1 MENIIKTKGIL
12 FIIINKFNIQI
23 IKQIF
28 YLNNENNLMKIKICG
43 LTTANQVQT
52 CINHGANYCGFI
64 LNYPK
69 SHRFIKF
76 EEAKKLTDIKKKE
89 TNYVGVLVN
98 PDNDE
103 LEKFSKLNID
113 YFQIYG
119 KYNNESISNIKK
131 KFKKKI
137 IIAIQVKNQKD
148 VLNYKEFENSADII
162 LWDSSGLEC
171 SLDWNFN
178 WINSVP
184 NNITKMIAGNINI
197 NKIKKIL
204 KLADIV
210 DVSGALETNKV
221 KDIIKI
227 KNFLNTFKKLN
238 NEN

>member
-1 MENIIKTKGIL
+1 
-12 FIIINKFNIQI
+12 
-23 IKQIF
+23 
-28 YLNNENNLMKIKICG
+28 MKVKICG
-43 LTTANQVQT
+43 LSTAEQVQT
-52 CINHGANYCGFI
+52 SIKYGADFCGFI

-69 SHRFIKF
+69 SHRFIEF
-76 EEAKKLTDIKKKE
+76 EKAKELTKIGKKNTK
-89 TNYVGVLVN
+89 YVAVLVN
-98 PDNDE
+98 PNENE

-119 KYNNESISNIKK
+119 NYNSDLILNIKS
-131 KFKKKI
+131 KFNKKI
-137 IIAIQVKNQKD
+137 IATIEVKNKID
-148 VLNYKEFENSADII
+148 VLNYKHFQDAADII
-162 LWDSSGLEC
+162 LWDSSGLEY

-178 WINSVP
+178 WIRSVP

-197 NKIKKIL
+197 DKLKKIL

-227 KNFLNTFKKLN
+227 KNFLNSLKKLN

>member
-1 MENIIKTKGIL
+1 
-12 FIIINKFNIQI
+12 
-23 IKQIF
+23 
-28 YLNNENNLMKIKICG
+28 MKVKICG
-43 LTTANQVQT
+43 LSTAEQVQT
-52 CINHGANYCGFI
+52 SIKYGADFCGFI

-69 SHRFIKF
+69 SHRFIEF
-76 EEAKKLTDIKKKE
+76 EKAKELIKIEKKN
-89 TNYVGVLVN
+89 TKYVAVLVN
-98 PDNDE
+98 PNENE

-119 KYNNESISNIKK
+119 NYNSNLISNIKSKFNK
-131 KFKKKI
+131 KVI
-137 IIAIQVKNQKD
+137 TAIQVKNKKD
-148 VLNYKEFENSADII
+148 VLNYKQFQDVADII
-162 LWDSSGLEC
+162 LWDSSGLEY

-178 WINSVP
+178 WIHSVP

-197 NKIKKIL
+197 DKLKKIL

-227 KNFLNTFKKLN
+227 KNFLNSLKKLN

>member
-1 MENIIKTKGIL
+1 
-12 FIIINKFNIQI
+12 
-23 IKQIF
+23 
-28 YLNNENNLMKIKICG
+28 MKVKICG
-43 LTTANQVQT
+43 LSTAEQVE
-52 CINHGANYCGFI
+52 ISIKYGADFCGFI

-69 SHRFIKF
+69 SHRFIEF
-76 EEAKKLTDIKKKE
+76 EKAKELTEVEKKNTK
-89 TNYVGVLVN
+89 YVAVLVN
-98 PDNDE
+98 PKEDE

-119 KYNNESISNIKK
+119 NYNSNLISNIKS
-131 KFKKKI
+131 KFNKKI
-137 IIAIQVKNQKD
+137 ITAIQVKNKKD
-148 VLNYKEFENSADII
+148 VLNYKQFQGVADII
-162 LWDSSGLEC
+162 LWDSSGLEH

-184 NNITKMIAGNINI
+184 NNITKIIAGNINI

-204 KLADIV
+204 KLADIA

-221 KDIIKI
+221 KDTIKI

>member
-1 MENIIKTKGIL
+1 
-12 FIIINKFNIQI
+12 
-23 IKQIF
+23 
-28 YLNNENNLMKIKICG
+28 MKVKICG
-43 LTTANQVQT
+43 LSTAEQVQT
-52 CINHGANYCGFI
+52 SIKYGADFCGFI

-69 SHRFIKF
+69 SHRFIEF
-76 EEAKKLTDIKKKE
+76 EKAKELTKIEKKNTK
-89 TNYVGVLVN
+89 YVAVLVN
-98 PDNDE
+98 PNEDE

-119 KYNNESISNIKK
+119 NYNSNLISNIKS

-137 IIAIQVKNQKD
+137 IAAIQVKNKND
-148 VLNYKEFENSADII
+148 VLNYKQFQGVADII
-162 LWDSSGLEC
+162 LWDSSGLEY

-178 WINSVP
+178 WIRSVP

-197 NKIKKIL
+197 DKLKKIL

-227 KNFLNTFKKLN
+227 KNFLNSLKKLN

>member
-1 MENIIKTKGIL
+1 
-12 FIIINKFNIQI
+12 
-23 IKQIF
+23 
-28 YLNNENNLMKIKICG
+28 MKVKICG
-43 LTTANQVQT
+43 LSTAEQVQT
-52 CINHGANYCGFI
+52 SIKYGADFCGFI

-69 SHRFIKF
+69 SHRFIEF
-76 EEAKKLTDIKKKE
+76 EKAKELIKIEKKN
-89 TNYVGVLVN
+89 TKYVAVLVN
-98 PDNDE
+98 PNENE

-119 KYNNESISNIKK
+119 NYNSNLISNIKS
-131 KFKKKI
+131 KFNKKI
-137 IIAIQVKNQKD
+137 IVAIQVKNKKD
-148 VLNYKEFENSADII
+148 VLNYKQFQDVADII
-162 LWDSSGLEC
+162 LWDSSGLEY

-178 WINSVP
+178 WIHSVP

-197 NKIKKIL
+197 DKLKKIL

-227 KNFLNTFKKLN
+227 KNFLNSLKKLN

>member
-1 MENIIKTKGIL
+1 
-12 FIIINKFNIQI
+12 
-23 IKQIF
+23 
-28 YLNNENNLMKIKICG
+28 MKIKICG
-43 LTTANQVQT
+43 LTAADQVQT

-76 EEAKKLTDIKKKE
+76 EKAKELTDIEKKE

-98 PDNDE
+98 PNNDE
-103 LEKFSKLNID
+103 LDKFSKLNID

-119 KYNNESISNIKK
+119 NYNNESITNIKN

-137 IIAIQVKNQKD
+137 IVAIQVKNQKD

-162 LWDSSGLEC
+162 LWDSYGLEL
-171 SLDWNFN
+171 SLGWNYN
-178 WINSVP
+178 WIKSIQKNV
-184 NNITKMIAGNINI
+184 IKIIAGNIDLDKLE
-197 NKIKKIL
+197 KIS

-221 KDIIKI
+221 KDVLKI
-227 KNFLNTFKKLN
+227 KNFLKTIRKLN